1 LGAQSGNFCHGLS
14 AMTVSLMVHTQWEVD
29 TSQNFDPRLHDFP
42 PADLLYGLVDT
53 WFKTKHI
60 MFPLLHQPTFMKNL
74 ADGLHYREGA
84 FAGVLLM
91 VCACA
96 SQYSTD
102 PRVIFPGTDSWPS
115 AGWQWFIQARTYH
128 QVSLS
133 SPCLHDVQMYC
144 VRSSMPRLVR
154 SAVLKLLQLGCA
166 YLEGT
171 SMPQACWTL
180 CGTAIRLAQDV
191 GAHRK
196 KAYQSTPTVEDELWK
211 RAFWLVFFS
220 SCLRYLLICWTGAL
234 SSWID
239 GLAHSWAGPVP
250 SRTKSKF
257 FTAQIN
263 CMC

>member
-1 LGAQSGNFCHGLS
+1 MSL
-14 AMTVSLMVHTQWEVD
+14 SLMVHTQWEVD

-53 WFKTKHI
+53 WFKTRHT
-60 MFPLLHQPTFMKNL
+60 MLPLLHQPTFMKNL

-96 SQYSTD
+96 SRYSTD
-102 PRVIFPGTDSWPS
+102 TRAIFPGTNSWSS

-144 VRSSMPRLVR
+144 VRGTPTLGHW
-154 SAVLKLLQLGCA
+154 AILKSLQLGCA
-166 YLEGT
+166 FLEGT

-211 RAFWLVFFS
+211 RAFWSVLRFLPAFALLTRVLCR
-220 SCLRYLLICWTGAL
+220 CLILLDRWL
-234 SSWID
+234 SAQL
-239 GLAHSWAGPVP
+239 G
-250 SRTKSKF
+250 RTC
-257 FTAQIN
+257 AIQDEE
-263 CMC
+263 